1 MNPFCSTYPNHK
13 QNYSNISCCIANI
26 IFHYHRSENNLLT
39 SKFGLFLLRSLNHH
53 LKSPPILSPT
63 TPLTQIKTVLQII
76 GKYSAMYYNKNK
88 DDYAKLLIKCGIQI
102 INESPYKE
110 GEELIKEK
118 EAIVNN
124 IACVYLKEGQ
134 ADKSAVFLDKCVN
147 MNKDA
152 MNKAIMYNNYALV
165 ELARKKHK
173 NGVHYFHLMY
183 KEIKKYLKQAS
194 SSSSSSPS
202 NPLNFNEKETIAFM
216 LCNCCYAYK
225 KYSYDDYTEHY
236 DKCYSFCKKN
246 IGVDHYITIN
256 LSKIEYLHSF
266 DSLSLHDEQDIPLKD
281 AEIEKEFPLNILTN
295 PNITNIIS
303 SPANSQ
309 TPYDETRRDSR
320 KEMFSITKTKKNHSV
335 FIKNADN
342 QDGRHS
348 IVSAKDMSVSTA
360 SPCLQPQTLPR
371 LSADVK
377 AMTSNNTP
385 KANNIVSKENEK
397 EKPITKL
404 PFQKKKKGLKDMF
417 KLVLEANNAKKNK
430 DKTENNKTANLFSLL
445 AKGIKQVEDSNN
457 NNAGNQSL
465 NKIFEKRS
473 PVIQQQPPHTNE
485 YDQIMNQALVNNN
498 QNTNIFST
506 TIKDISASLINQNIF
521 PIQTMKHRSNS
532 AFKIGYSP
540 KNCTSNVQ
548 TPVSHKNKRDSKSS
562 IESVFA
568 QRHTTHLFK
577 QLLSSN
583 ANELKMFPVAYVENA
598 SDFKVVDDMN
608 NFFKVKTKH
617 ETTFNEEL
625 TRIITNT
632 KQSNKPISLSL
643 PIIDPISTTEYTLNI
658 SDSPSE
664 SKILLSLN
672 NTSFTLSIDY
682 DDLYTLLES
691 ITYYNTLPIYAGIE
705 FIRDIPTLISNLL
718 MHHIQI
724 IHNNDTLNLG
734 VSRYQC
740 GINTYSYELIYLN
753 TKCTCVITIANSN
766 TLLMVLYN
774 KANDVEYIRYDISID
789 DSSSKLLLS
798 SKDIQKHIKHY
809 TFNKDYD
816 YKSFFSDMFIKLQE
830 IHKHQHKRQ
839 STTSTTVTFNLSEFI
854 KDSKNSVYKLYLER
868 RLNKKELWLI
878 SSPSHITKGSECYWK
893 VEFFSLDKV
902 EISNAAYFIN
912 KSINLDYMDFTHVI
926 GVDPHDVSE
935 LLSTSDTIKINY
947 ILLHTV
953 RLRNIMTKIL
963 TEQNYD
969 SMLRPIKLKASCF
982 FKLIY
987 VIIHI
992 KRHFYVCFEF
1002 VVYSKETFF
1011 MRLMLTESIT
1021 CRSYAKVYLPLDMLC
1036 AQSNTINE
1044 TKKELEKKYGL
1055 DKKLLSNKKGLK
1067 QVIVEEA
1074 EQILTKNPSLVLF
1087 EHIDVIVNKL
1097 HAINNNEGNA
1107 S

>member
-1 MNPFCSTYPNHK
+1 MNPFCSIYPNHK

-26 IFHYHRSENNLLT
+26 IFHYHRSENNLLI

-53 LKSPPILSPT
+53 LKSPPILSHT
-63 TPLTQIKTVLQII
+63 TPLNQIKTLLQII

-110 GEELIKEK
+110 GEELVKEK

-147 MNKDA
+147 MNKDS

-165 ELARKKHK
+165 EFARKKYK
-173 NGVHYFHLMY
+173 NGVHYCHLVY
-183 KEIKKYLKQAS
+183 KEIKKYLKQS
-194 SSSSSSPS
+194 SSS
-202 NPLNFNEKETIAFM
+202 NPINYNEKETIAFM
-216 LCNCCYAYK
+216 LCNCCHAYK
-225 KYSYDDYTEHY
+225 KYSYNDYTEHY

-246 IGVDHYITIN
+246 IGVNHYITIN

-266 DSLSLHDEQDIPLKD
+266 DSLSLHDEQDIPSKD
-281 AEIEKEFPLNILTN
+281 VEIEKEFPLNILTN

-303 SPANSQ
+303 SPVNSQ

-320 KEMFSITKTKKNHSV
+320 KEMFSITKTKKNLSV
-335 FIKNADN
+335 FVKNADN
-342 QDGRHS
+342 QDCRHS
-348 IVSAKDMSVSTA
+348 IVSAKDMAVNTA
-360 SPCLQPQTLPR
+360 MPCLQPQTLPR

-377 AMTSNNTP
+377 PITSNTP
-385 KANNIVSKENEK
+385 KSNVNKENEK
-397 EKPITKL
+397 EKATKL

-417 KLVLEANNAKKNK
+417 KLVLEANTAKKNK
-430 DKTENNKTANLFSLL
+430 ERTENKTANLFSLL
-445 AKGIKQVEDSNN
+445 AKGIKQVDDTNGNN
-457 NNAGNQSL
+457 SSASLGGNQSL

-473 PVIQQQPPHTNE
+473 PVIQQQPPPTNE

-498 QNTNIFST
+498 KNTNIFST
-506 TIKDISASLINQNIF
+506 TINDITTSLINQNIF

-568 QRHTTHLFK
+568 QRHTTQLFK

-583 ANELKMFPVAYVENA
+583 ANELKLFPVAYVENA
-598 SDFKVVDDMN
+598 SDFQFVDDMN
-608 NFFKVKTKH
+608 NFFKAKTKH

-625 TRIITNT
+625 FRIITFT
-632 KQSNKPISLSL
+632 KQTNKPISLSL
-643 PIIDPISTTEYTLNI
+643 PIIDPITNIEHTLNI
-658 SDSPSE
+658 NDSPNE

-672 NTSFTLSIDY
+672 NTSLTLSIDY
-682 DDLYTLLES
+682 EDLYTLLES

-705 FIRDIPTLISNLL
+705 FIRDIPTLITNLL

-734 VSRYQC
+734 LSRYQC
-740 GINTYSYELIYLN
+740 GINTYSYELMYLN

-774 KANDVEYIRYDISID
+774 KANDAEFIRYDISID
-789 DSSSKLLLS
+789 DSSSKVLLS

-816 YKSFFSDMFIKLQE
+816 YKSFFSDMFLKLQE

-839 STTSTTVTFNLSEFI
+839 STTSNTTVTFNLSEFI
-854 KDSKNSVYKLYLER
+854 KDSKHSVYKLYLER

-878 SSPSHITKGSECYWK
+878 SSPSHISKGSECYWK

-935 LLSTSDTIKINY
+935 LLSTGDTIKINY

-992 KRHFYVCFEF
+992 KRHFYVCLEF

-1044 TKKELEKKYGL
+1044 TKKELEKKYRL

-1087 EHIDVIVNKL
+1087 EHIDVIINKL
-1097 HAINNNEGNA
+1097 HAINNEGNTN
-1107 S
+1107 